1 MMKITSSQKLLLHNV
16 LFHYLT
22 LPDVNVGTQDGVE
35 EIMRVLEGD
44 LIHHDHHDDD
54 DLEDEQD
61 ENVAVELRPCDEEV
75 SAWSLMDLPPCRAKI
90 PAGETGNLSFFGDGA
105 DLQFDIVGDD
115 GTVIED
121 GEKVLQVARRGKEI
135 TLVNEDGDEK
145 TFQVSKFPKEW
156 TGLLKANVIYGV
168 TD

>member
-1 MMKITSSQKLLLHNV
+1 MMKITPSQKLFLHNV

-22 LPDVNVGTQDGVE
+22 LPDVGIRTQDRVE
-35 EIMRVLEGD
+35 EIMRVLED
-44 LIHHDHHDDD
+44 ELVYHDDSDD

-61 ENVAVELRPCDEEV
+61 EDVKVELRPHDEEV
-75 SAWSLMDLPPCRAKI
+75 SAWNLMDLPHCRAKMHH
-90 PAGETGNLSFFGDGA
+90 GESGNLSFFGDDV
-105 DLQFDIVGDD
+105 DLRFDVIADD

-121 GEKVLQVARRGKEI
+121 GERVLQVTRHGKEI

-156 TGLLKANVIYGV
+156 TGLLKANVVYGV
-168 TD
+168 VD